1 MTTDRIW
8 EGDVVVVG
16 AGPAGAW
23 AAACLAR
30 GGARV
35 ALVDRRPRGDAGAQW
50 VNGLA
55 SWLLDEAGCVHPRP
69 PELLGAGHRFTI
81 LSPLGNHRVDVDD
94 HPLYEVDM
102 RLLGLRLADEAEA
115 AGAEM
120 LWETVA
126 EEVEIGSAGRPVA
139 LTATRTSGG
148 IEERLRLRASV
159 FVDASGLPAVLR
171 RQVPRLAHACPP
183 PAPSDLCVAAQ
194 EVREISDRGGARAF
208 LGRHDAEPEQTLAWT
223 GVEGGYSVLNVRV
236 DADFN
241 RMSILTGSTALP
253 RYRSGRRI
261 LDDFARQHDWVGPRI
276 FGGSRALPL
285 RRPYSRLVAP
295 GIALLGDA
303 ACQVYPTH
311 GSGIGI
317 GLAAARMLADAIL
330 GALRRREDP
339 GARPAMWGYSSAFH
353 RKWGALM
360 CSADAFRRFS
370 QTLRPADVDRMM
382 GHGILSPQMV
392 ADGLAQR
399 PASVHL
405 DGLWT
410 QLRGMSKAGD
420 LAARLI
426 PVLARL
432 PLIERVAATYP
443 KRDSGHIQVD
453 IYRYERRMRWLVDS
467 VGSRR

>member
-1 MTTDRIW
+1 MVADRIW

-23 AAACLAR
+23 AAARLAQ

-35 ALVDRRPRGDAGAQW
+35 ALIDRRPPGDAGAQW

-55 SWLLDEAGCVHPRP
+55 SWLVDEAGAEHPKP

-81 LSPLGNHRVDVDD
+81 LSPSGKHRIHVDD

-102 RLLGLRLADEAEA
+102 RMLGERMADEARK

-120 LWETVA
+120 FWETVA

-139 LTATRTSGG
+139 LSATRTHEGTQ
-148 IEERLRLRASV
+148 ERIRLRASV

-208 LGRHDAEPEQTLAWT
+208 LGKHDGEPEQTLAWT
-223 GVEGGYSVLNVRV
+223 GMEGGYSVLNVRV
-236 DADFN
+236 NAEF
-241 RMSILTGSTALP
+241 SQVAILTGSTALA

-261 LDDFARQHDWVGPRI
+261 LDDFVRDNPWIGPRV

-317 GLAAARMLADAIL
+317 GLVAARMLSDAIL

-353 RKWGALM
+353 RRWGALM
-360 CSADAFRRFS
+360 CGADAFRRFS
-370 QTLRPADVDRMM
+370 QSLTVDDVERML
-382 GHGILSPQMV
+382 GLGILSPKMV

-399 PASVHL
+399 RAALHL
-405 DGLWT
+405 EGLCT
-410 QLRGMSKAGD
+410 QLKGMVKAGD
-420 LAARLI
+420 LTARLL

-432 PLIERVAATYP
+432 PLIEQVALTYP

-467 VGSRR
+467 VS